1 MAVRAHVCSFPSG
14 ACLKQNPREQCMQA
28 QHRITRRCCILS
40 WRRLL
45 EDFSALVSFFFTFL
59 AGTKHKTMLEARN
72 GSGTIKAFPRVGVK
86 GKGPVNRGNTGLQN
100 KTFHCEIC
108 DVHVNSET
116 QLKQVGGTHCG
127 RGDGRVPRAASLPC
141 PLSALPLPHTPPC
154 PQRRIHP
161 PLHALSHGFTPLYLC
176 VG

>member
-1 MAVRAHVCSFPSG
+1 MIRHVTRGGQS
-14 ACLKQNPREQCMQA
+14 ACLQFSVRSLPEA
-28 QHRITRRCCILS
+28 ESPGAVHAGSASHHAALLHRVLEAITRRLLLFLS
-40 WRRLL
+40 
-45 EDFSALVSFFFTFL
+45 FFTFL

-100 KTFHCEIC
+100 KTFHCVIC

-141 PLSALPLPHTPPC
+141 PLSALPLPPTPPC
-154 PQRRIHP
+154 TQPLIHA
-161 PLHALSHGFTPLYLC
+161 PLPVRGLAA
-176 VG
+176 